1 VALTALVLVLLEV
14 PLGVVYSHRERDALT
29 AVARRDAAVVAVVA
43 GEALEHPGQH
53 DLQGLALRYRS
64 ETGAEVAVT
73 DPTGRVLV
81 SLDPG
86 ESDGGGPD
94 FETAVASALL
104 GQPHLSHR
112 ADEDGPET
120 AVAVP
125 IRPPAPPNSAAAT
138 GTGNLLGVAVV
149 AVPGQPT
156 ATRIHRA
163 WLALG
168 GFAVILLGLAALL
181 GLWLARGLAGP
192 LLALEAAS
200 SRLGDGDLTARAPV
214 EGPGEIAALAAQFNR
229 TAGRLAELVTAQQQ
243 FVADASHQLRT
254 PLTALRLRLE
264 NLAAEASEDVRAHVD
279 DAQSEVDR
287 LTRLVDGLLALSGA
301 QPRPAASAAIDIGEV
316 VTERCA
322 AWAALADEQEVALTV
337 SIDAPE
343 PVTATVVPGHL
354 EQILDNLLANAV
366 EASPPGR
373 GIEVGVVDGG
383 GLVTVHV
390 RDHGPGLSDQE
401 RLRAFDRFW
410 QSAATPTGSSGLGL
424 AIVRQLAIANGGT
437 VTLEGPEGGGL
448 DAILRL
454 PRAAPNQ
461 T

>member
-1 VALTALVLVLLEV
+1 
-14 PLGVVYSHRERDALT
+14 
-29 AVARRDAAVVAVVA
+29 
-43 GEALEHPGQH
+43 
-53 DLQGLALRYRS
+53 
-64 ETGAEVAVT
+64 
-73 DPTGRVLV
+73 
-81 SLDPG
+81 
-86 ESDGGGPD
+86 
-94 FETAVASALL
+94 
-104 GQPHLSHR
+104 
-112 ADEDGPET
+112 
-120 AVAVP
+120 
-125 IRPPAPPNSAAAT
+125 
-138 GTGNLLGVAVV
+138 
-149 AVPGQPT
+149 
-156 ATRIHRA
+156 
-163 WLALG
+163 
-168 GFAVILLGLAALL
+168 
-181 GLWLARGLAGP
+181 LARGLAGP